1 MENQQKI
8 NVLRIW
14 EIIRK
19 HIRMIIGTAFFI
31 TIISIFVTFFVMTP
45 KYSATTEILVNR
57 KASPD
62 AEASQFQQAQADV
75 QLISTYKDIIT
86 SPTVLNEV
94 NQRVRDYP
102 GYQGAGN
109 LSKSL
114 SISNAQNSQVF
125 SLTAKSTDAG
135 TAAAIANETASV
147 FKKRVGKL
155 MSIDNV
161 SIVSRATVDP
171 TPTSP
176 KKILNILIGIILGI
190 IFGIAF
196 ACLKELSNRAV
207 TTETELSDELGLTSL
222 GIVDEIDQQ
231 VIEQTDTK
239 RSFVDD
245 PTLNTVDER
254 NYRRV

>member
-8 NVLRIW
+8 DVLRIW

-19 HIRMIIGTAFFI
+19 HIRLIIGTAFLV
-31 TIISIFVTFFVMTP
+31 TIISTFVTFFVMTP
-45 KYSATTEILVNR
+45 RYSATTEILVNR
-57 KASPD
+57 KASSD

-75 QLISTYKDIIT
+75 QLISTYKDVIT

-94 NQRVRDYP
+94 DQRVRDYP

-125 SLTAKSTDAG
+125 SLTAKSTDAR
-135 TAAAIANETASV
+135 TAAAIANETANI
-147 FKKRVGKL
+147 FKERVGRL

-161 SIVSRATVDP
+161 SIVSKATVDP
-171 TPTSP
+171 TPISP
-176 KKILNILIGIILGI
+176 KKTLNVLIGIILGI
-190 IFGIAF
+190 VLGIAF

-222 GIVDEIDQQ
+222 GIVDEIDQR
-231 VIEQTDTK
+231 VIEQTGTK
-239 RSFVDD
+239 KSFVDEPSLD
-245 PTLNTVDER
+245 TVDEG